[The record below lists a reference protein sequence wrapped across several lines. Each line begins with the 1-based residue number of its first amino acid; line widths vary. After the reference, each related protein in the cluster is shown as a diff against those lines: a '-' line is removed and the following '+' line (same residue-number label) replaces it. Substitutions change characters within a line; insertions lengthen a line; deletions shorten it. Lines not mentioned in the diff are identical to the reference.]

1 MQERI
6 EISRQDLVW
15 AASQGL
21 VAQDAVDDMW
31 NQLQVRRHREPH
43 NPTLSSSHV
52 AYYLGSGVVILG
64 MCWILGMAWDEE
76 WGGFVVFG
84 IASAYMAVF
93 GWTGHYVWF
102 EKRRHIPGG
111 LLVSLAM
118 CMVPIAVYGF
128 QYGVGLW
135 YRPSNTRYYDP
146 FWTDHDV
153 KELCNFLPMELGGVL
168 AAALTFYWMPF
179 PFLLALIASV
189 FWYMVCDWA
198 VLVRRKQN
206 LPYWVSMVYGI
217 LCLLAAFVLERR
229 LNRRHSNGNNT
240 TDSSGEHLDYAFW
253 IYLVGAVAF
262 WSGLES
268 PYLQSEGAYFAQLL
282 ANVCLIILSV
292 VVKRRIFTILGTLG
306 VVVYLFHLN
315 DLFGE
320 LVFFPFLIT
329 ALGVAIITI
338 GGYRSSMADNEI
350 TSRLLESQ
358 QDVAQ
363 NGGGPSNTVS
373 IALEEHVSPQP
384 DSTTAQEDESP
395 VEEHDIPEIA

>member
-1 MQERI
+1 MTQERI
-6 EISRQDLVW
+6 EISHQDLVW
-15 AASQGL
+15 TASQGL
-21 VAQDAVDDMW
+21 AAQDAVESLW
-31 NQLQVRRHREPH
+31 NELQVRRRREH
-43 NPTLSSSHV
+43 LNPTLSSSHV
-52 AYYLGSGVVILG
+52 AYHLGAGVVILG
-64 MCWILGMAWDEE
+64 MCWLLGMAWDEE

-93 GWTGHYVWF
+93 GWTGRYVWF

-111 LLVSLAM
+111 FLVSLAV

-135 YRPSNTRYYDP
+135 YRPPNTPYYDP
-146 FWTDHDV
+146 FWTAHSV
-153 KELCNFLPMELGGVL
+153 EELCNFLPMELGGVL
-168 AAALTFYWMPF
+168 AAAFTFYWMPF

-206 LPYWVSMVYGI
+206 LPYWVSMIYGI
-217 LCLLAAFVLERR
+217 LCLLVAFALEHR

-240 TDSSGEHLDYAFW
+240 TDSSGEHRDYAFW
-253 IYLVGAVAF
+253 IYIVGAVAF
-262 WSGLES
+262 WSGLGS

-282 ANVCLIILSV
+282 VNVCLIILSV
-292 VVKRRIFTILGTLG
+292 VVKRLIFTIIGTVG
-306 VVVYLFHLN
+306 VVVYLIHLN
-315 DLFGE
+315 DHFGE

-338 GGYRSSMADNEI
+338 GCYRSRMVDHEI

-363 NGGGPSNTVS
+363 NGGGPSNTMS
-373 IALEEHVSPQP
+373 SALE
-384 DSTTAQEDESP
+384 
-395 VEEHDIPEIA
+395 